1 MRPTDN
7 MPLIVAKDLV
17 KSYRLYGS
25 PTERV
30 LDVLGLLRRREGRFR
45 EHRALD
51 GISFEIHK
59 GEKVGIIGRNG
70 AGKSTLLKLIT
81 RTIEPTSGYLEVRA
95 PTQALLQ
102 IGTGFHPDFTGRD
115 NVVSYLAQ
123 LGISGTEAEGLT
135 REVIEFAEIEE
146 YIDQPVKTYST
157 GMSARLMFAASTVM
171 SPDVLVIDEVLGVG
185 DAYFAHKSYER
196 IRSLCAENGSTLL
209 LVSHDIYSAA
219 QICERMIWIDRGRV
233 KHDGPSK
240 ETINLYE
247 ASIKDQEEQRLRR
260 KATLAP
266 TFGATST
273 GHPGRSALVEFRAAK
288 GNAFSGS
295 LTFYSISLE
304 DGSQPLASID
314 PVRARSA
321 SSILSTTGSSLE
333 IVFEASNWLTADE
346 AGRND
351 VVVLASYGQPYHKG
365 LLRAHYAPSVQA
377 PSLNIV
383 VESATDQEVRAV
395 VFDSDSRAFDAGT
408 IALKAGERTPWQ
420 VTLSTDKL
428 PRFDQLVS
436 AGERHGSGAVRIT
449 GVDILDADG
458 NSTRTLVTGA
468 ACEFVIDYVVNDPQ
482 KASSCEI
489 IIAAFR
495 GGVLDASHA
504 FQSNLDLSRF
514 TRLRAR
520 ISRLVLGS
528 GVYHATLMIAA
539 NGYFASDPKQAF
551 SINPAVYDVL
561 ARSVEFQVRTS
572 DPAYSTTVAIQDSVW
587 IMESSLTTNMESV
600 KSNDAVIRL

>member
-1 MRPTDN
+1 MRPSDN

-30 LDVLGLLRRREGRFR
+30 LDVLGLIRRREGRFR

-115 NVVSYLAQ
+115 NVASYLAQ
-123 LGISGTEAEGLT
+123 LGISGTEAEKLT
-135 REVIEFAEIEE
+135 RDVIEFAEIEE

-157 GMSARLMFAASTVM
+157 GMGARLMFAASTVI

-209 LVSHDIYSAA
+209 LVSHDVYSAA
-219 QICERMIWIDRGRV
+219 QICDRMIWIDRGRV

-247 ASIKDQEEQRLRR
+247 ASIKEQEEQRLRR

-273 GHPGRSALVEFRAAK
+273 GHPGCSALVEFRAAN
-288 GNAFSGS
+288 GDAFSGS
-295 LTFYSISLE
+295 LTFYSISLD
-304 DGSQPLASID
+304 DGSRPLASID
-314 PVRARSA
+314 PARARSA
-321 SSILSTTGSSLE
+321 SGILSAAGNSLE
-333 IVFEASNWLTADE
+333 IVFESSNWLTSDE

-351 VVVLASYGQPYHKG
+351 AVVLANYGQPFHKG

-377 PSLNIV
+377 PSLNVV

-395 VFDSDSRAFDAGT
+395 VLDSDGRAFDGGA

-449 GVDILDADG
+449 GVDILDAYG

-468 ACEFVIDYVVNDPQ
+468 GCEFLIDYVVQDP
-482 KASSCEI
+482 KKGSSCEI

-495 GGVLDASHA
+495 DGVLDASHT
-504 FQSNLDLSRF
+504 FETNLNLNGSKRIRVRIP
-514 TRLRAR
+514 RL
-520 ISRLVLGS
+520 LLGS
-528 GVYHATLMIAA
+528 GTYQASLLIAA
-539 NGYFASDPKQAF
+539 SGYYASDPLQPF
-551 SINPAVYDVL
+551 SVNPAVFDVL
-561 ARSVEFQVRTS
+561 SRSVEFRVRAS
-572 DPAYSTTVAIQDSVW
+572 NPVFNSTIAAQDANW
-587 IMESSLTTNMESV
+587 IIE
-600 KSNDAVIRL
+600 KF